1 MIFCIVLLL
10 GSCKKKETNYY
21 HDGKLMSE
29 IEMKGKKKHGKAI
42 YYYPNGVIQQEIKY
56 NNGKPDL
63 SRRFDFMGRL
73 EMEENYKDGLLNGY
87 VRQYTSY
94 QKKIMEAFYVDD
106 TLHGDYFEWHENGIP
121 KVIGH
126 YDKGL
131 FDGKWEFFDENG
143 LKLGEG
149 NFYKGDGVQK
159 SWYPNGAMQK
169 IIHYKN
175 NRKEGLEQ
183 EFSLEGKPIREIN
196 YHHDSII
203 DVKNF
208 EINP

>member
-1 MIFCIVLLL
+1 
-10 GSCKKKETNYY
+10 
-21 HDGKLMSE
+21 MSE

-56 NNGKPDL
+56 NNGKPDGL

-94 QKKIMEAFYVDD
+94 QKKIMEAFYVGV
-106 TLHGDYFEWHENGIP
+106 TLHGDYFEWHRNGIP

-131 FDGKWEFFDENG
+131 LGGKWEF
-143 LKLGEG
+143 
-149 NFYKGDGVQK
+149 
-159 SWYPNGAMQK
+159 
-169 IIHYKN
+169 
-175 NRKEGLEQ
+175 
-183 EFSLEGKPIREIN
+183 
-196 YHHDSII
+196 
-203 DVKNF
+203 
-208 EINP
+208 